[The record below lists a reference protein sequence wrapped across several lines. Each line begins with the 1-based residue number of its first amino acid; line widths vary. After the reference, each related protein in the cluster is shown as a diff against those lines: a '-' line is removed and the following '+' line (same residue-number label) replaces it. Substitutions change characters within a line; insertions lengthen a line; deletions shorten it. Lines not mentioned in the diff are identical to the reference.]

1 MKKILTIGS
10 NDVAFE
16 CNAVTP
22 FLYRQQ
28 FKSDFFADIMKLSVA
43 MSGMVGLSKL
53 TENSTPDFTGM
64 TGNEF
69 DNIEFDVITNFAWA
83 CAKTADRKTKP
94 LLEWL
99 EENPEFN
106 PLSQGMDIVELVTG
120 TLDPKKK

>member
-16 CNAVTP
+16 NNAVTP

-28 FKSDFFADIMKLSVA
+28 FKSDFFKDILKLSVA
-43 MSGMVGLSKL
+43 MNAMVGLSK
-53 TENSTPDFTGM
+53 NGTPDLSGM
-64 TGNEF
+64 TGSEF
-69 DNIEFDVITNFAWA
+69 DNIEFDVITQFAWA
-83 CAKTADRKTKP
+83 CAKTADRNTKP

-106 PLSQGMDIVELVTG
+106 PLTHGMDVVELVTG